1 MLTNQDILVFYR
13 FFFLSRLGI
22 PCLKLDTALS
32 IWHNRRRHTVHHLV
46 VKKGL
51 GCRSWIFVVVNCCEW
66 ATCVWRVGGGGGA
79 RMKTMPDSVRR
90 LVCWPAPTALHRRQG
105 VDKLKVDPGWIVS
118 KLHQIR
124 HYVCSPLPIH
134 KSSVKPMRWRVFR
147 DMRATDR
154 QGFLSQL
161 DC

>member
-13 FFFLSRLGI
+13 FFFYQDLEFLAWNLTLLCQS
-22 PCLKLDTALS
+22 DTTAAAIQS
-32 IWHNRRRHTVHHLV
+32 IIWWWKRVLVAVHESLLWLTVANERPV
-46 VKKGL
+46 Y
-51 GCRSWIFVVVNCCEW
+51 
-66 ATCVWRVGGGGGA
+66 GGWGVGGA

-105 VDKLKVDPGWIVS
+105 VNKLKVDPGWIVS